1 MKILKI
7 QQNSEEWLEFR
18 RGKSGGS
25 EFGGLFPTKSPLKS
39 DIVSILESKG
49 IEFKKTDTVG
59 VLLKKLEPQ
68 DIAVLKLEMD
78 LKDHY
83 YELLAHSVAR
93 DLTPN
98 DYADRIPNIAN
109 MSKLEFAAARGH
121 LLESEARKAV
131 SDKLKIQFEGEN
143 EVWVSDEC
151 DDIYVSPDG
160 WKTDD
165 DGKIRVA
172 LEIKCLNSIE
182 IIKANR
188 TGKYPDKY
196 YPQVC
201 KYFMVNDNLETL
213 YFAMYTDLIP
223 GLELQL
229 WKIERRDVASD
240 IKIMKIFEHK
250 IMERL
255 RSDREEIERLG
266 F

>member
-1 MKILKI
+1 MKVLKI

-18 RGKSGGS
+18 KGKSGGS
-25 EFGGLFPTKSPLKS
+25 EFGALFPTKSPLKS
-39 DIVSILESKG
+39 DIVSILELKG
-49 IEFKKTDTVG
+49 TEFKKTDKLD
-59 VLLKKLEPQ
+59 VLLEKLDPE
-68 DIAVLKLEMD
+68 DIATLKLEMD

-83 YELLAHSVAR
+83 YELLASSVAR

-98 DYADRIPNIAN
+98 DYADRIPNISN
-109 MSKLEFAAARGH
+109 MTKLEFAAARGH
-121 LLESEARKAV
+121 LLEAEARTAV
-131 SDKLKIQFEGEN
+131 SDKLNIEFEGED
-143 EVWVSDEC
+143 EVWVSDKC

-172 LEIKCLNSIE
+172 LEIKCLNSVE
-182 IIKANR
+182 IVKANR
-188 TGKYPDKY
+188 TGEYPNAY
-196 YPQVC
+196 YPQIC
-201 KYFMVNDNLETL
+201 KYFMVNDDLQIL

-229 WKIERRDVASD
+229 WEIKRDDVADD
-240 IKIMKIFEHK
+240 IKIMTIFEHK

-255 RSDREEIERLG
+255 RKDKEEIERLG

>member
-7 QQNSEEWLEFR
+7 QQNSEEWLGFR
-18 RGKSGGS
+18 KGKSGGS
-25 EFGGLFPTKSPLKS
+25 EFGDLFPTKTPLKA
-39 DIVSILESKG
+39 DIMAVLTAKG
-49 IEFKKTDTVG
+49 VEFNKTDKMD
-59 VLLKKLEPQ
+59 VLLRKMQPE
-68 DIAVLKLEMD
+68 DIARLKLEMD

-83 YELLAHSVAR
+83 YELLASSVAR

-109 MSKLEFAAARGH
+109 MTKLEFAAARGH
-121 LLESEARKAV
+121 LLESEARVAV
-131 SDKLKIQFEGEN
+131 SEKLSIDFKGED
-143 EVWVSDEC
+143 EVWISDEC

-165 DGKIRVA
+165 DGKIRTA
-172 LEIKCLNSIE
+172 LEIKCLNSTE
-182 IIKANR
+182 IVKANR
-188 TGKYPDKY
+188 TGEYPKGY

-201 KYFMVNDNLETL
+201 KYFMVNDDLEVL

-229 WKIERRDVASD
+229 WKIERNDVAD
-240 IKIMKIFEHK
+240 DLKIMKIFESQ

-255 RSDREEIERLG
+255 RKDIKEIENMG